1 MLIWRGRGILVL
13 FIAVLGIVVAHFLL
27 VFPSSH
33 GWMGLT
39 PQKVP
44 PFAVGIGLLI
54 AAPCNFY
61 FARYLDDPS
70 KHQVLVDP
78 RTNQTYLFR
87 DRSSFMFIPVRYW
100 TYVMAVLGVLL
111 LAPAAIVLVST
122 G

>member
-1 MLIWRGRGILVL
+1 MLIWRGKGILVFL
-13 FIAVLGIVVAHFLL
+13 ITVLGIAIGNLL
-27 VFPSSH
+27 LTFPSSH
-33 GWMGLT
+33 GWVGLT
-39 PQKVP
+39 PQKMP